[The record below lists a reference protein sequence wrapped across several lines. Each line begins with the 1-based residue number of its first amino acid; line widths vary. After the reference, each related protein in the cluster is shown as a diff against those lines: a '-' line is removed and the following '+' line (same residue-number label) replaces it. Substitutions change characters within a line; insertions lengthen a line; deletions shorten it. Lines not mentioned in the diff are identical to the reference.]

1 MWPRIDQHRPF
12 GLEDIV
18 TNLLAHVINRI
29 DGIDKA
35 DKQLTTSWQTFKKLF
50 NKKQVSGGVSI
61 F

>member
-1 MWPRIDQHRPF
+1 MWPHRDHHRPF

-18 TNLLAHVINRI
+18 TNLLAHIINRI

-35 DKQLTTSWQTFKKLF
+35 DKRDVFKRNLYVF
-50 NKKQVSGGVSI
+50 EAIDNLLEN

>member
-1 MWPRIDQHRPF
+1 MWPRRDQHTPF

-35 DKQLTTSWQTFKKLF
+35 DKRD
-50 NKKQVSGGVSI
+50 VSKRNLYVFEAI
-61 F
+61 DNLLENF

>member
-1 MWPRIDQHRPF
+1 MWPHRDHHSPF

-18 TNLLAHVINRI
+18 TNLLAHIINRI

-35 DKQLTTSWQTFKKLF
+35 DKRDVFKRNLYVF
-50 NKKQVSGGVSI
+50 EAIDNLLAN